1 MSSRTRLVAFMVIAS
16 SAAHAFGRTEGAG
29 AQPASDPTEAV
40 LGRGTARFCG
50 DKATPLEVKRAPT
63 GHLLVKPRING
74 VVNGVNEGW
83 FIFDSGAGICVV
95 STPHVE
101 RYALKPQ
108 GEIDSTGVG
117 GAVKNKLYSAA
128 RVEIGS
134 LILEDHA
141 IMATDLSFLKQFLKE
156 DIAGVLGYGVFTPSV
171 VELDLSTPRIAIHD
185 PATYSLPEGMKWSEL
200 IVSDRIPCVH
210 ARFEDKDGLFRLD
223 TGANSQITFHQ
234 PAVEKWKLLDG
245 RETQEAKL
253 GGVGGFVA
261 ARRGTLKWIEL
272 GGIKIENLPVEFAT
286 EAKGV
291 FAEASKDGN
300 IGAGLLKR
308 YTLVFEYGKDRIA
321 FMPRAESA
329 APSPTS
335 DSPAE
340 ANKPKP

>member
-1 MSSRTRLVAFMVIAS
+1 MSSRSRTCAFLA
-16 SAAHAFGRTEGAG
+16 SAAIAANAFAHAAFQGTQPGA
-29 AQPASDPTEAV
+29 DPSEAV
-40 LGRGTARFCG
+40 LARGTASFTSAAA
-50 DKATPLEVKRAPT
+50 KPLEIKRAPT

-74 VVNGVNEGW
+74 VDDGW

-101 RYALKPQ
+101 RYALKPE

-134 LILEDHA
+134 LVLEDHA

-156 DIAGVLGYGVFTPSV
+156 EIAGVLGYGVFTPSV
-171 VELDLSTPRIAIHD
+171 VELDLGTPRIAIHD
-185 PATYSLPEGMKWSEL
+185 PATYALPEGMKWSKL
-200 IVSDRIPCVH
+200 IVSDRIPSVH

-272 GGIKIENLPVEFAT
+272 GGVKIENLPVEFAT

-291 FAEASKDGN
+291 FAEASKAGN

-308 YTLVFEYGKDRIA
+308 YTLVFEYGKERIA

>member
-1 MSSRTRLVAFMVIAS
+1 MSIRTRLIAIVLCAA
-16 SAAHAFGRTEGAG
+16 SAVSARAFGETTLI
-29 AQPASDPTEAV
+29 QPADASEAV
-40 LGRGTARFCG
+40 LARGTARFSG
-50 DKATPLEVKRAPT
+50 EAAMPLEVKRAPT

-74 VVNGVNEGW
+74 VSDGW
-83 FIFDSGAGICVV
+83 FILDSGAGICVV

-101 RYALKPQ
+101 RYALKSE

-117 GAVKNKLYSAA
+117 GAVKNKLYTAE

-156 DIAGVLGYGVFTPSV
+156 DIAGVVGYGVFTPSV
-171 VELDLSTPRIAIHD
+171 VELDLATPRIAIHD
-185 PATYSLPEGMKWSEL
+185 PAKYRLPEGMKWSEL

-272 GGIKIENLPVEFAT
+272 GGIKLENLPVEFAT

-308 YTLVFEYGKDRIA
+308 YTLVFEYGKSRIA
-321 FMPRAESA
+321 FMPSKANAA
-329 APSPTS
+329 APADAKPLQP
-335 DSPAE
+335 SPAP
-340 ANKPKP
+340 AAK